1 MTGPRYT
8 LATTVHN
15 AAGMAIDLLPVLD
28 LPVGHHHVTVH
39 EDGTVTVVPMRTGD
53 HLTPVLDAPDIPVGA
68 SLRLERTEDGW
79 HAVPM
84 IEIDTRQA
92 YGSGQYADGS
102 VKYVHGDCIHEIN
115 ESYNGRWEPR
125 GYEIR
130 LWVDIPEE
138 NRC

>member
-1 MTGPRYT
+1 MTSPRYLIIEQKLIDGLPWMVT
-8 LATTVHN
+8 LANLPDAEHVH
-15 AAGMAIDLLPVLD
+15 LTRHP
-28 LPVGHHHVTVH
+28 
-39 EDGTVTVVPMRTGD
+39 DGTVT
-53 HLTPVLDAPDIPVGA
+53 
-68 SLRLERTEDGW
+68 
-79 HAVPM
+79 AVPM